1 MVNGRPVAIE
11 LLSRRGAEDRLVRA
25 TLKGQTATA
34 RNKTAHTD
42 TGLVLHVPE
51 YVTEGEY
58 VRVEYPHGRVPRP
71 RRQVELRKIAA

>member
-1 MVNGRPVAIE
+1 ASCEP
-11 LLSRRGAEDRLVRA
+11 

-42 TGLVLHVPE
+42 TGLVVHVPE

-58 VRVEYPHGRVPRP
+58 VRVDTRTGEFLGRAD
-71 RRQVELRKIAA
+71 K